1 MAKNNIKDGDLVDI
15 TTDEKKLRGILMP
28 SSKDSLVLKL
38 DSGYNIGMQRN
49 KIKKINL
56 IKKYNKKEEKIK
68 ERLKFNKALPTIS
81 ILHTGGTIASKVDYR
96 TGAVTTRFT
105 PEDLIAMFPEL
116 KNIANI
122 KSRLVF
128 QMFSEDMEPEH
139 WQILAKEVTK
149 ELEKSDGVIIT
160 HGTDTM
166 HYTSSALS
174 FMLQDLD
181 KPVILVGAQRSS
193 DRGSSDAFLN
203 LICAINFITK
213 TNFAGVAICMHKDM
227 SDDTCYIHKGTKVRK
242 LHTSRRDAFKSINE
256 KPIAEVTKEGKVN
269 FLSNYIKKESKKTIL
284 KNKFE
289 KKIALIKIR
298 PGFSYKELEFYEKNK
313 YKGII
318 IEGTGLGHMPANIL
332 DKYTK
337 DHKKLLD
344 TLKRL
349 SKNMLICMASQCI
362 FGRVNMNVY
371 STGIDLQNSGVIP
384 LEDILS
390 ETAYVKLGWALAN
403 AKNLEEAKT
412 LMLRNIA
419 GEISERTTTEFIE

>member
-56 IKKYNKKEEKIK
+56 IKEYNKKEEKIK

-313 YKGII
+313 
-318 IEGTGLGHMPANIL
+318 
-332 DKYTK
+332 
-337 DHKKLLD
+337 
-344 TLKRL
+344 
-349 SKNMLICMASQCI
+349 
-362 FGRVNMNVY
+362 
-371 STGIDLQNSGVIP
+371 
-384 LEDILS
+384 
-390 ETAYVKLGWALAN
+390 
-403 AKNLEEAKT
+403 
-412 LMLRNIA
+412 
-419 GEISERTTTEFIE
+419 

>member
-390 ETAYVKLGWALAN
+390 ETAYVKLGWVLAN
-403 AKNLEEAKT
+403 TKKLEEAKS
-412 LMLRNIA
+412 LMLKNIA
-419 GEISERTTTEFIE
+419 GEISERTTAEFIE